1 MMDWIDEWIA
11 VGSLLDSE
19 NVDELKEDN
28 IDIIIDAR
36 VLFDRHGLGYTPI
49 IQKVLK
55 VGEVLTSISNMKV
68 KVLIHCLWG
77 IDRTPFI
84 AMVYVARKY
93 NKKST
98 DAYAYIKE
106 KHPGTV
112 YHWDWIKMLK

>member
-1 MMDWIDEWIA
+1 MYLKYESQSPN
-11 VGSLLDSE
+11 SLS
-19 NVDELKEDN
+19 V
-28 IDIIIDAR
+28 
-36 VLFDRHGLGYTPI
+36 
-49 IQKVLK
+49 
-55 VGEVLTSISNMKV
+55 
-68 KVLIHCLWG
+68 G

-98 DAYAYIKE
+98 DAYAYVKE